1 MSDWI
6 MSTNSSLSFGSNY
19 AILNLDWMT
28 ILIKAVKDTPEGQVM
43 IANCTEWNDAVHLK
57 TPRPLTVF
65 STLSISPNQ
74 QVAPDSPFARLI
86 SPFGDFKNGSSEV
99 RIYDMFKVDDK
110 DLILQKTRWSATTGS
125 ALEQIL
131 KAQNIKVVVIVRQP
145 YELLKKS
152 TNVSTKSGLSLS
164 GVVMSTIYRLFDLD
178 YEVYVI
184 RDNVLELPVDQT
196 ESVAN
201 VMLDILLPK
210 MGLHVITLA
219 EALQVLDN
227 SWMW

>member
-1 MSDWI
+1 
-6 MSTNSSLSFGSNY
+6 MSTNSSLNFGSNY

-28 ILIKAVKDTPEGQVM
+28 ILISAVKETPDGQAM
-43 IANCTEWNDAVHLK
+43 IANCTKWNDAVHLK
-57 TPRPLTVF
+57 SPRPLTIF
-65 STLSISPNQ
+65 STLSFSPNQ
-74 QVAPDSPFARLI
+74 HEVAPNSPIARLI
-86 SPFGDFKNGSSEV
+86 SPFGDFKNGSPEV

-131 KAQNIKVVVIVRQP
+131 KAQNIKTVVIVRQP

-184 RDNVLELPVDQT
+184 RENVLELPVDQT
-196 ESVAN
+196 ELVAN

-219 EALQVLDN
+219 EALQALDN
-227 SWMW
+227 S